1 MTLEAL
7 NNGRG
12 RLNVNALRA
21 GELAAWCC
29 NYCGSGLARDDAST
43 LNGRRGQTLRDPR
56 IFLQEI
62 KKLEY

>member
-12 RLNVNALRA
+12 RLNVNALPA

-43 LNGRRGQTLRDPR
+43 LNITAG
-56 IFLQEI
+56 
-62 KKLEY
+62 